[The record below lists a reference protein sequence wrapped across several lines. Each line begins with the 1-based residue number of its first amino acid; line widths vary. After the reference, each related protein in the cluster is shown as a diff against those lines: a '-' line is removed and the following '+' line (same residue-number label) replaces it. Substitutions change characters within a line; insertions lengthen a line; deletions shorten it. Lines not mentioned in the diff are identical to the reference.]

1 MKTITDIKNLT
12 DVEIVDIIKSKK
24 NTQYFGEL
32 YDRYVNKVL
41 NKCLGFCKSIQ
52 EAEDLTQD
60 VFIHAYT
67 KLHTFKSHIS
77 FRQWLFVLTYNFCV
91 NYVNR
96 DKNRKMS
103 RASVELTD
111 ANELLIDVDDNSLF
125 QLKEQQLEK
134 ALEIITPE
142 DKMIVLLKYQDDL
155 SIKELQIIFDLGE
168 SAIKMRLKRAKSR
181 LIQAYNTL

>member
-1 MKTITDIKNLT
+1 MKNSTDIKSLT
-12 DVEIVDIIKSKK
+12 DNEIIDIILNKGNS
-24 NTQYFGEL
+24 QYFGEL
-32 YDRYVNKVL
+32 YDRYITKVL
-41 NKCLGFCKSIQ
+41 NKCLGFSSSIE

-60 VFIHAYT
+60 VFIHAYS
-67 KLHTFKSHIS
+67 KLSSFKTHIS
-77 FRQWLFVLTYNFCV
+77 FRKWLFVLTYNFCV

-134 ALEIITPE
+134 ALEIIAPE

-181 LIQAYNTL
+181 LIQAYNTI